1 MIAGRTSLF
10 ENRNTQLVVAAR
22 FISRV
27 GGTAVFFVGIWGVAA
42 YTFNASARTLAFVMA
57 GNSIASIVGSI
68 TAGLMVD
75 RVGPRRVL
83 LVAELLT
90 IPVVVA
96 LVFAHSW
103 AAFVGLAWLL
113 GLVGTPTFT
122 AGASFAPFLV
132 SGTERLERVN
142 AAVEGAGSA
151 GFVLGPAIGAFL
163 AKAFGVSA
171 VFWLMAACS
180 VAAAVLASLVKL
192 DLGTLREQHHPLAE
206 LRDGLKVA
214 YSSRTLRYVILSG
227 TAVWFGFGAFSALE
241 PLFYRDVV
249 HVGVEWIGWMN
260 TAFSFGLISGAWL
273 LTRLP
278 SKLVSARGLAL
289 MTALCGLGA
298 VGYVGSS
305 DLRVI
310 AVGATIWGFVIGVAE
325 PLMRTVMQI
334 ASPEGY
340 VGRVIGTAQYH
351 RSAGELVPLAYAPA
365 LAAAFGV
372 QATLIA
378 GGVAV
383 AIGVLATWPIAA
395 SIDKELAAQG
405 RPLASPS
412 AMSEP
417 RVGWGDEIL

>member
-1 MIAGRTSLF
+1 MVLTLLKD
-10 ENRNTQLVVAAR
+10 RNILLVVAAR

-27 GGTAVFFVGIWGVAA
+27 GGTAVFFIGVWGVAA
-42 YTFNASARTLAFVMA
+42 YTFHASARTLAFVMA

-68 TAGLMVD
+68 TAGVLID
-75 RVGPRRVL
+75 RIGPRRVL
-83 LVAELLT
+83 LGAELLT

-103 AAFVGLAWLL
+103 PAFVGLAWLI

-132 SGTERLERVN
+132 SGAADLERVN
-142 AAVEGAGSA
+142 AAVEAAGSA
-151 GFVLGPAIGAFL
+151 GFVLGPAVGAVI
-163 AKAFGVSA
+163 AKFAGVSS

-180 VAAAVLASLVKL
+180 VTAALLAWSVSI
-192 DLGTLREQHHPLAE
+192 DETVRTDAHHPFRE

-214 YSSRTLRYVILSG
+214 YSVRTLRYVILSG

-260 TAFSFGLISGAWL
+260 TAFSVGLIAGSWL
-273 LTRLP
+273 LPQLP
-278 SKLVSARGLAL
+278 RKVVSARGLATL
-289 MTALCGLGA
+289 TILCGLGA
-298 VGYVGSS
+298 IAYVGST
-305 DLRVI
+305 DLRLI
-310 AVGATIWGFVIGVAE
+310 AVGAAIWGLVIGAAE
-325 PLMRTVMQI
+325 PLMRTMMHV

-378 GGVAV
+378 GGVVVAAV
-383 AIGVLATWPIAA
+383 VLASWPVAA
-395 SIDKELAAQG
+395 SIDRELAAEG
-405 RPLASPS
+405 RLLAP
-412 AMSEP
+412 ARRSEP
-417 RVGWGDEIL
+417 RVGWGDEVL

>member
-1 MIAGRTSLF
+1 
-10 ENRNTQLVVAAR
+10 
-22 FISRV
+22 V
-27 GGTAVFFVGIWGVAA
+27 GGTAVFFVGVWGVAA
-42 YTFNASARTLAFVMA
+42 YTFHASAKTLAFVMA
-57 GNSIASIVGSI
+57 GNSIASIIGSVA
-68 TAGLMVD
+68 AGLLVD

-83 LVAELLT
+83 IVAELLT

-96 LVFAHSW
+96 LVFSHSW
-103 AAFVGLAWLL
+103 ATFVGLAWLL

-132 SGTERLERVN
+132 SGPKELERVN

-163 AKAFGVSA
+163 AKLFGVPT
-171 VFWLMAACS
+171 VFWLMAVCS
-180 VAAAVLASLVKL
+180 IAAALIASFVKL
-192 DLGTLREQHHPLAE
+192 DLSALREQHHPFAE
-206 LRDGLKVA
+206 LKDGLKIA
-214 YSSRTLRYVILSG
+214 YSNRTLRYVILSG

-260 TAFSFGLISGAWL
+260 TAFSFGLIGGAWF
-273 LTRLP
+273 LTKLP
-278 SKLVSARGLAL
+278 SKLISVRGLAL
-289 MTALCGLGA
+289 ATALCGLGA
-298 VGYVGSS
+298 VAYVGST

-310 AVGATIWGFVIGVAE
+310 AVGAAAWGLVIGIAE

-372 QATLIA
+372 QVTLIA
-378 GGVAV
+378 GGIVVAV
-383 AIGVLATWPIAA
+383 GVLATWPIAK
-395 SIDKELAAQG
+395 SIDAELAREG
-405 RPLASPS
+405 RRLSSPVLAGE
-412 AMSEP
+412 AH
-417 RVGWGDEIL
+417 VGLGDELL